1 MAIIPLTD
9 ETLIEIYRCGH
20 CHGVYMVQV
29 GLIFGG
35 CTVNHPPG
43 TCCHYG
49 ERAVS
54 EEMLSAVRRLLA
66 REGKNPVADFDNGDS
81 LEALQTST
89 ISDGL
94 QSEVG
99 SWGQGYSVGEK
110 G

>member
-9 ETLIEIYRCGH
+9 ETLIKIYRCGH
-20 CHGVYMVQV
+20 CRGVYMAQV
-29 GLIFGG
+29 GPVRMS
-35 CTVNHPPG
+35 CTVNHAPG

-54 EEMLSAVRRLLA
+54 EEMLAAVRQLLA

-81 LEALQTST
+81 LDALQTST

-94 QSEVG
+94 DSSSE
-99 SWGQGYSVGEK
+99 EMA
-110 G
+110 